1 MDSNIFDLIKKAND
15 TTLNRHGNLITLE
28 RAVFLSWWCDKGDC
42 AFCYMS
48 TQKNKIKDPKK
59 ARRNVYNI
67 YAEAEMCKRLDWNIE
82 FLSGGYESFTTQ
94 EIKEIA
100 TTIKD
105 ITGDGVWLNTGITD
119 ELGEYG
125 SEIKGITGA
134 VEVANPEIHE
144 RVCPDELGEYGSE
157 IKGITGAVEVANP
170 EIHERVCPSKKLE
183 DISNMLDV
191 AGDLGFKKAI
201 TVILGLG
208 ETLEDVGYL
217 MDYIRDHKI
226 DRVIFYS
233 LNPHKETI
241 YANSSQP
248 ASLYYAQVVA
258 QVRLAF
264 PDIEIICGTWIDNLA
279 NIGILILSGAN
290 GITKFP
296 LFKMFGT
303 KYGKRVEEEVK
314 WAGRELKG
322 TFTDKTQ
329 LGPEKSEVS
338 PDLDKFI
345 KRYVKESLKNKY

>member
-1 MDSNIFDLIKKAND
+1 MDSNIFDLIKDANEI
-15 TTLNRHGNLITLE
+15 TLKKHGNLITLE

-48 TQKNKIKDPKK
+48 TQKEKIKDPKK
-59 ARRNVYNI
+59 ARRNINNI

-105 ITGDGVWLNTGITD
+105 ITGEGVWLNTGITD
-119 ELGEYG
+119 ELDEYG

-134 VEVANPEIHE
+134 VEVANPEIH
-144 RVCPDELGEYGSE
+144 
-157 IKGITGAVEVANP
+157 KK
-170 EIHERVCPSKKLE
+170 VCPSKKLD

-191 AGDLGFKKAI
+191 AGTLGFKKAI
-201 TVILGLG
+201 TIILGLG
-208 ETLEDVGYL
+208 ETLDDVQYL
-217 MDYIRDHKI
+217 IDYIKDHKI

-233 LNPHKETI
+233 LNPHKETV

-322 TFTDKTQ
+322 TFTDKDM
-329 LGPEKSEVS
+329 LGPQKSKVS
-338 PDLDKFI
+338 PELDKFI

>member
-1 MDSNIFDLIKKAND
+1 MDANIFDLIKKANE
-15 TTLNRHGNLITLE
+15 TTLNKHGDLITLE

-48 TQKNKIKDPKK
+48 TQKEKIKDPSK
-59 ARRNVYNI
+59 ARRNVSNI

-94 EIKEIA
+94 EIKQIA
-100 TTIKD
+100 TNIKD

-119 ELGEYG
+119 ELEEYG

-134 VEVANPEIHE
+134 VEVANPKIH
-144 RVCPDELGEYGSE
+144 
-157 IKGITGAVEVANP
+157 KQ
-170 EIHERVCPSKKLE
+170 VCPSKKLE

-191 AGDLGFKKAI
+191 ANDLGFKKAI
-201 TVILGLG
+201 TIILGLG
-208 ETLEDVGYL
+208 ETLEDVDYII
-217 MDYIRDHKI
+217 DYIRDHKI

-233 LNPHKETI
+233 LNPHKETL
-241 YANSSQP
+241 YADSSQP
-248 ASLYYAQVVA
+248 ASLYYAQVVTK
-258 QVRLAF
+258 VRLAF

-314 WAGRELKG
+314 WSGRRLKG

-329 LGPEKSEVS
+329 LGPKQSEVS
-338 PDLDKFI
+338 PELDKFI
-345 KRYVKESLKNKY
+345 KRYINESLKNKY

>member
-1 MDSNIFDLIKKAND
+1 MDSNIFDLIKNANEI
-15 TTLNRHGNLITLE
+15 TLKKYGNLITLE

-48 TQKNKIKDPKK
+48 TQKDKIKDPKK
-59 ARRNVYNI
+59 ARRNINNI
-67 YAEAEMCKRLDWNIE
+67 YAEAEMCSRLDWNIE

-100 TTIKD
+100 TTIKN

-144 RVCPDELGEYGSE
+144 RVCP
-157 IKGITGAVEVANP
+157 
-170 EIHERVCPSKKLE
+170 SKKLD

-201 TVILGLG
+201 TIILGLG
-208 ETLEDVGYL
+208 ETLDDVQYII
-217 MDYIRDHKI
+217 DYIKEHKI

-322 TFTDKTQ
+322 TFTNKNM
-329 LGPEKSEVS
+329 LGPQKSEVS

>member
-1 MDSNIFDLIKKAND
+1 MDPNIFDLIKNANE
-15 TTLNRHGNLITLE
+15 TTLKNHGDLITLE

-48 TQKNKIKDPKK
+48 TQKDKIKDPAK
-59 ARRNVYNI
+59 ARRNVSNI

-82 FLSGGYESFTTQ
+82 FLSGGYKSFTTQ
-94 EIKEIA
+94 EIKDIA

-119 ELGEYG
+119 DLDQYG

-134 VEVANPEIHE
+134 VEVANPEIH
-144 RVCPDELGEYGSE
+144 
-157 IKGITGAVEVANP
+157 N
-170 EIHERVCPSKKLE
+170 RVCPSKKLE
-183 DISNMLDV
+183 DISNMLDI

-201 TVILGLG
+201 TIILGLG
-208 ETLEDVGYL
+208 ETLDDV
-217 MDYIRDHKI
+217 DYIIDYIKDHKI

-233 LNPHKETI
+233 LNPHKETV

-314 WAGRELKG
+314 WAGRQLKG
-322 TFTDKTQ
+322 TFTDKSK
-329 LGPEKSEVS
+329 LGPEQSEVS
-338 PDLDKFI
+338 PDLDRFI

>member
-1 MDSNIFDLIKKAND
+1 MDSNIFDLIKKANE
-15 TTLNRHGNLITLE
+15 TTLKNHGNLITLE

-59 ARRNVYNI
+59 ARRNVNNI
-67 YAEAEMCKRLDWNIE
+67 LAESEMCSRLDWNIE
-82 FLSGGYESFTTQ
+82 FLSGGYESFTTE
-94 EIKEIA
+94 EIKDIA
-100 TTIKD
+100 TNIKS

-119 ELGEYG
+119 ELAEFG

-134 VEVANPEIHE
+134 VEVANPEIH
-144 RVCPDELGEYGSE
+144 
-157 IKGITGAVEVANP
+157 N
-170 EIHERVCPSKKLE
+170 RVCPSKKLE

-191 AGDLGFKKAI
+191 AGELGFKKAI
-201 TVILGLG
+201 TIILGLG
-208 ETLEDVGYL
+208 ETLDDVEYII
-217 MDYIRDHKI
+217 DYIKDHKI

-241 YANSSQP
+241 YADSSQP

-264 PDIEIICGTWIDNLA
+264 PEIEIICGTWIDNLA

-322 TFTDKTQ
+322 TFTDKTK

>member
-1 MDSNIFDLIKKAND
+1 MDSNIFDLLKKANE
-15 TTLNRHGNLITLE
+15 TTLKNHGKLITLE

-48 TQKNKIKDPKK
+48 TQKDKIKDPKK
-59 ARRNVYNI
+59 ARRNINNI

-94 EIKEIA
+94 EIKDIA
-100 TTIKD
+100 TTIKE

-119 ELGEYG
+119 ELNEYG
-125 SEIKGITGA
+125 HEIKGITGA
-134 VEVANPEIHE
+134 VEVANPKIHE
-144 RVCPDELGEYGSE
+144 
-157 IKGITGAVEVANP
+157 N
-170 EIHERVCPSKKLE
+170 VCPSKKLE

-201 TVILGLG
+201 TIILGLG
-208 ETLEDVGYL
+208 ETLNDVEYII
-217 MDYIRDHKI
+217 DYIRDHKI
-226 DRVIFYS
+226 DRIIFYS

-314 WAGRELKG
+314 WAGRDIKG
-322 TFTDKTQ
+322 TFTDKNK
-329 LGPEKSEVS
+329 LGPEKSEIN
-338 PDLDKFI
+338 PELKKFI

>member
-1 MDSNIFDLIKKAND
+1 MDEKFFDLMKKANEI
-15 TTLNRHGNLITLE
+15 TLNHHGNMITLE

-48 TQKNKIKDPKK
+48 TQKEKITDPSK
-59 ARRNVYNI
+59 ARRNTNNI

-82 FLSGGYESFTTQ
+82 FLSGGYKSFTTP
-94 EIKEIA
+94 EIKMIA

-105 ITGDGVWLNTGITD
+105 ITDDGVWLNTGITD
-119 ELGEYG
+119 ELSQYG
-125 SEIKGITGA
+125 GEIKGITGA
-134 VEVANPEIHE
+134 VEVANPEIH
-144 RVCPDELGEYGSE
+144 
-157 IKGITGAVEVANP
+157 KK
-170 EIHERVCPSKKLE
+170 VCPSKKLS

-201 TVILGLG
+201 TIILGLG
-208 ETLEDVGYL
+208 ETLNDV
-217 MDYIRDHKI
+217 DYIIDYIKDHKI

-241 YANSSQP
+241 YAESSQP
-248 ASLYYAQVVA
+248 ASLYYAEVVA
-258 QVRLAF
+258 RIRLAF
-264 PDIEIICGTWIDNLA
+264 PQIEIICGTWIDNLA

-322 TFTDKTQ
+322 TFTDKTK
-329 LGPEKSEVS
+329 LGETKSEIS
-338 PDLDKFI
+338 PDWDKFI

>member
-1 MDSNIFDLIKKAND
+1 MDSNIFDLIKEANE
-15 TTLNRHGNLITLE
+15 TTLKRHGDLVTLE

-48 TQKNKIKDPKK
+48 TQKEKIKDPTK
-59 ARRNVYNI
+59 ARRNISNI

-82 FLSGGYESFTTQ
+82 FLSGGYKSFTTQ

-100 TTIKD
+100 TTIKE
-105 ITGDGVWLNTGITD
+105 ITGEGVWLNTGITD

-144 RVCPDELGEYGSE
+144 RVCP
-157 IKGITGAVEVANP
+157 
-170 EIHERVCPSKKLE
+170 SKKLD

-201 TVILGLG
+201 TIILGLG
-208 ETLEDVGYL
+208 ETLDDV
-217 MDYIRDHKI
+217 DYIIDYIEAHNI

-248 ASLYYAQVVA
+248 ASLYYAQVVS

-314 WAGRELKG
+314 WAGRQLKG
-322 TFTDKTQ
+322 TFTDKSK
-329 LGPEKSEVS
+329 LGEERSEVS

>member
-1 MDSNIFDLIKKAND
+1 MDSDIFDLIKDAND
-15 TTLNRHGNLITLE
+15 LTLKKHGDLVTLE

-48 TQKNKIKDPKK
+48 TQKDKIKDPRK
-59 ARRNVYNI
+59 ARRNVSNI
-67 YAEAEMCKRLDWNIE
+67 YAEAEMCKRLNWNIE
-82 FLSGGYESFTTQ
+82 FLSGGYKSFTTQ

-100 TTIKD
+100 TKIKY

-119 ELGEYG
+119 ELEEYG

-134 VEVANPEIHE
+134 VEVANPQIH
-144 RVCPDELGEYGSE
+144 
-157 IKGITGAVEVANP
+157 NN
-170 EIHERVCPSKKLE
+170 VCPSKSLN
-183 DISNMLDV
+183 DISSMLDT

-201 TVILGLG
+201 TIILGLG
-208 ETLEDVGYL
+208 ETLDDVEYVN
-217 MDYIRDHKI
+217 DYIREHEI

-241 YANSSQP
+241 YADKAQP

-258 QVRLAF
+258 KVRLEF
-264 PDIEIICGTWIDNLA
+264 PEIEIICGTWIDNLA

-314 WAGRELKG
+314 WANRQLKG
-322 TFTDKTQ
+322 TFTDKSK
-329 LGPEKSEVS
+329 LGEMKSDVS

-345 KRYVKESLKNKY
+345 KRYIKESLKNKY

>member
-1 MDSNIFDLIKKAND
+1 MDSNIFDLIKNANE
-15 TTLNRHGNLITLE
+15 TTLKNHGDLITLE

-48 TQKNKIKDPKK
+48 TQKDKIKDPAK
-59 ARRNVYNI
+59 ARRNVSNI

-82 FLSGGYESFTTQ
+82 FLSGGYKSFTTQ
-94 EIKEIA
+94 EIKDIA

-119 ELGEYG
+119 DLDQYG

-134 VEVANPEIHE
+134 VEVANPEIH
-144 RVCPDELGEYGSE
+144 
-157 IKGITGAVEVANP
+157 N
-170 EIHERVCPSKKLE
+170 RVCPSKKLE
-183 DISNMLDV
+183 DISNMLDI

-201 TVILGLG
+201 TIILGLG
-208 ETLEDVGYL
+208 ETLDDV
-217 MDYIRDHKI
+217 DYIIDYIKDHKI

-233 LNPHKETI
+233 LNPHKETV

-314 WAGRELKG
+314 WAGRQLKG
-322 TFTDKTQ
+322 TFTDKSK
-329 LGPEKSEVS
+329 LGPEQSEVS
-338 PDLDKFI
+338 PDLDRFI

>member
-1 MDSNIFDLIKKAND
+1 MDSNIFDMIKKANEI
-15 TTLNRHGNLITLE
+15 TLKNHGDLITLE

-48 TQKNKIKDPKK
+48 TQKEKIKDPTK
-59 ARRNVYNI
+59 ARRNIYNI

-94 EIKEIA
+94 EIKQIA

-119 ELGEYG
+119 DLAEYG

-134 VEVANPEIHE
+134 VEVANPQIH
-144 RVCPDELGEYGSE
+144 
-157 IKGITGAVEVANP
+157 K
-170 EIHERVCPSKKLE
+170 RVCPSKKLE

-201 TVILGLG
+201 TIILGLG
-208 ETLEDVGYL
+208 ETLEDTSYII
-217 MDYIRDHKI
+217 DYIKEHKI

-258 QVRLAF
+258 EVRLAF

-314 WAGRELKG
+314 WAGRQLKG

-329 LGPEKSEVS
+329 LGPKQSEVS

>member
-15 TTLNRHGNLITLE
+15 ITLKNHGNLITLE

-59 ARRNVYNI
+59 ARRNIYNI
-67 YAEAEMCKRLDWNIE
+67 YAEAEMCSRLDWNIE

-119 ELGEYG
+119 ELEEFG

-134 VEVANPEIHE
+134 VEVANPDIH
-144 RVCPDELGEYGSE
+144 
-157 IKGITGAVEVANP
+157 K
-170 EIHERVCPSKKLE
+170 RVCPSKKLE
-183 DISNMLDV
+183 DISNMMDV

-201 TVILGLG
+201 TIILGLG
-208 ETLEDVGYL
+208 ETLEDVNYL
-217 MDYIRDHKI
+217 IDYIKEHKI

-248 ASLYYAQVVA
+248 ASLYYAQVVS

-264 PDIEIICGTWIDNLA
+264 PEIEIICGTWIDNLA

-322 TFTDKTQ
+322 TFTDKSQ

>member
-1 MDSNIFDLIKKAND
+1 MESNIFDLIKKANE
-15 TTLNRHGNLITLE
+15 TTLKNHGDLITLE

-48 TQKNKIKDPKK
+48 TQKEKIKDPSK
-59 ARRNVYNI
+59 ARRNINNI

-105 ITGDGVWLNTGITD
+105 ITGDGVWLNTGITND
-119 ELGEYG
+119 LAEFG
-125 SEIKGITGA
+125 SEITGITGA
-134 VEVANPEIHE
+134 VEVANPKIHE
-144 RVCPDELGEYGSE
+144 
-157 IKGITGAVEVANP
+157 K
-170 EIHERVCPSKKLE
+170 VCPSKKLE
-183 DISNMLDV
+183 DISSMLDV
-191 AGDLGFKKAI
+191 AGDLKFKKAI
-201 TVILGLG
+201 TIILGLG
-208 ETLEDVGYL
+208 ETLDDVQYL
-217 MDYIRDHKI
+217 IDYIKDHKI

-258 QVRLAF
+258 QIRLAF

-296 LFKMFGT
+296 LFKMFAT

-314 WAGRELKG
+314 WAGRQLKG
-322 TFTDKTQ
+322 TFTDKTK
-329 LGPEKSEVS
+329 LGPEQSEVS

>member
-1 MDSNIFDLIKKAND
+1 MDSNIFDLIKKANEI
-15 TTLNRHGNLITLE
+15 TLKNHGDLITLE

-48 TQKNKIKDPKK
+48 TQKNKIKDPTK
-59 ARRNVYNI
+59 ARRNVSNI

-82 FLSGGYESFTTQ
+82 FLSGGYESFTTS

-100 TTIKD
+100 STIKD

-119 ELGEYG
+119 DLGEFG

-134 VEVANPEIHE
+134 VEVANPTIH
-144 RVCPDELGEYGSE
+144 
-157 IKGITGAVEVANP
+157 NN
-170 EIHERVCPSKKLE
+170 VCPSKSLD

-201 TVILGLG
+201 TIILGLG
-208 ETLEDVGYL
+208 ETLEDVEYVI
-217 MDYIRDHKI
+217 DYIKEHKI

-241 YANSSQP
+241 YADESQP

-258 QVRLAF
+258 RIRLEF

-314 WAGRELKG
+314 WSGRRLKG
-322 TFTDKTQ
+322 TFTDKNM

>member
-1 MDSNIFDLIKKAND
+1 MDSNIFDLIKNANE
-15 TTLNRHGNLITLE
+15 TTLKRHGNLITLE

-48 TQKNKIKDPKK
+48 TQKNKIKDPAK
-59 ARRNVYNI
+59 ARRNIYNI
-67 YAEAEMCKRLDWNIE
+67 YAEAEMCRRLDWNIE

-94 EIKEIA
+94 EIREIA
-100 TTIKD
+100 STIKD
-105 ITGDGVWLNTGITD
+105 IAGDGVWLNTGITD
-119 ELGEYG
+119 ELDEFG

-134 VEVANPEIHE
+134 VEVANPEIH
-144 RVCPDELGEYGSE
+144 
-157 IKGITGAVEVANP
+157 N
-170 EIHERVCPSKKLE
+170 RVCPSKKLD

-201 TVILGLG
+201 TIILGLG
-208 ETLEDVGYL
+208 ETLDDVDYL
-217 MDYIRDHKI
+217 IDYIKDHHI

-233 LNPHKETI
+233 LNPHKETV

-248 ASLYYAQVVA
+248 ASLYYAQVVS

-329 LGPEKSEVS
+329 LGDEKSDVS
-338 PDLDKFI
+338 PELDKFI

>member
-1 MDSNIFDLIKKAND
+1 MKNMDSNIFDLIKKANEI
-15 TTLNRHGNLITLE
+15 TLKQHGNLITLE

-48 TQKNKIKDPKK
+48 TQKDKIKDPKK
-59 ARRNVYNI
+59 ARRNISNI
-67 YAEAEMCKRLDWNIE
+67 YAEAEMCRRLDWNIE

-94 EIKEIA
+94 EIKDIA
-100 TTIKD
+100 TTIKN

-119 ELGEYG
+119 ELNEYG

-134 VEVANPEIHE
+134 VEVANPQIHE
-144 RVCPDELGEYGSE
+144 
-157 IKGITGAVEVANP
+157 K
-170 EIHERVCPSKKLE
+170 VCPSKKLD
-183 DISNMLDV
+183 DISNMLDT
-191 AGDLGFKKAI
+191 AGDYGFKKAI
-201 TVILGLG
+201 TIILGLG
-208 ETLEDVGYL
+208 ETLEDVQYII
-217 MDYIRDHKI
+217 DYIKDHNI

-314 WAGRELKG
+314 WAGRDLKG
-322 TFTDKTQ
+322 TFTDKTK
-329 LGPEKSEVS
+329 LGPKKSEVS

>member
-100 TTIKD
+100 TTIND
-105 ITGDGVWLNTGITD
+105 ITGDGVWLNTGIT
-119 ELGEYG
+119 
-125 SEIKGITGA
+125 
-134 VEVANPEIHE
+134 
-144 RVCPDELGEYGSE
+144 DELGEYGSE

-233 LNPHKETI
+233 LNPHKETV

>member
-1 MDSNIFDLIKKAND
+1 MDSNIFDLIKNANE
-15 TTLNRHGNLITLE
+15 TTLKNHGDLITLE

-48 TQKNKIKDPKK
+48 TQKDKIKDPAK
-59 ARRNVYNI
+59 ARRNVSNI

-82 FLSGGYESFTTQ
+82 FLSGGYKSFTTH
-94 EIKEIA
+94 EIKDIA

-119 ELGEYG
+119 DLDQYG

-134 VEVANPEIHE
+134 VEVANPEIH
-144 RVCPDELGEYGSE
+144 
-157 IKGITGAVEVANP
+157 N
-170 EIHERVCPSKKLE
+170 RVCPSKKLE
-183 DISNMLDV
+183 DISNMLDI

-201 TVILGLG
+201 TIILGLG
-208 ETLEDVGYL
+208 ETLDDV
-217 MDYIRDHKI
+217 DYIIDYIKDHKI

-233 LNPHKETI
+233 LNPHKETV

-314 WAGRELKG
+314 WAGRQLKG
-322 TFTDKTQ
+322 TFTDKSK
-329 LGPEKSEVS
+329 LGPEQSEVS
-338 PDLDKFI
+338 PDLDRFI

>member
-1 MDSNIFDLIKKAND
+1 MDFNIFDQIKKANEI
-15 TTLNRHGNLITLE
+15 TLKNHGDLITLE

-48 TQKNKIKDPKK
+48 TQKEKIKDPKK
-59 ARRNVYNI
+59 ARRNINNI

-82 FLSGGYESFTTQ
+82 FLSGGYESFSTQ
-94 EIKEIA
+94 EIKQIA

-105 ITGDGVWLNTGITD
+105 ITREGVWLNTGITD
-119 ELGEYG
+119 ELGEYE

-134 VEVANPEIHE
+134 VEVANPEIHQ
-144 RVCPDELGEYGSE
+144 
-157 IKGITGAVEVANP
+157 K
-170 EIHERVCPSKKLE
+170 VCPSKKLD

-201 TVILGLG
+201 TIILGLG
-208 ETLEDVGYL
+208 ETLDDVNYII
-217 MDYIRDHKI
+217 DYIKEHKI

-314 WAGRELKG
+314 WTGRELKG
-322 TFTDKTQ
+322 TFTDKNM
-329 LGPEKSEVS
+329 LGPQKSEIS
-338 PDLDKFI
+338 PELDKFI

>member
-1 MDSNIFDLIKKAND
+1 MDSNIFDQIKKANEI
-15 TTLNRHGNLITLE
+15 TLKNHGDLISLE

-48 TQKNKIKDPKK
+48 TQKEKIKDPKK
-59 ARRNVYNI
+59 ARRNINNI
-67 YAEAEMCKRLDWNIE
+67 YAEAEMCRRLDWNIE

-100 TTIKD
+100 TTIKS
-105 ITGDGVWLNTGITD
+105 ITGEGVWLNTGITD
-119 ELGEYG
+119 DLAEFS

-134 VEVANPEIHE
+134 VEVANPDIH
-144 RVCPDELGEYGSE
+144 
-157 IKGITGAVEVANP
+157 N
-170 EIHERVCPSKKLE
+170 RVCPSKKLE

-201 TVILGLG
+201 TIILGLG
-208 ETLEDVGYL
+208 ETLDDISYL
-217 MDYIRDHKI
+217 IDYIKNHNI

-248 ASLYYAQVVA
+248 ASLYYAQVVS
-258 QVRLAF
+258 QIRLAF

-314 WAGRELKG
+314 WAGRQLKG
-322 TFTDKTQ
+322 TFTDKSK
-329 LGPEKSEVS
+329 LGPNQSEVS
-338 PDLDKFI
+338 TDLDKFI